1 MPPPFPCSLRGQGLF
16 ALANV
21 VLKVKRYPIKR
32 VERAKLW
39 HLVAGLTFAI
49 WGITGTILRS
59 VSVFGWFVRNANH
72 TIECTSLEKA
82 ALKLHPISRTPS
94 R

>member
-1 MPPPFPCSLRGQGLF
+1 VGELKCNLTCMHWHRPYAFCMQGLF

-21 VLKVKRYPIKR
+21 ILKVKRCPIRR

-49 WGITGTILRS
+49 WGITGS
-59 VSVFGWFVRNANH
+59 W
-72 TIECTSLEKA
+72 
-82 ALKLHPISRTPS
+82 
-94 R
+94 